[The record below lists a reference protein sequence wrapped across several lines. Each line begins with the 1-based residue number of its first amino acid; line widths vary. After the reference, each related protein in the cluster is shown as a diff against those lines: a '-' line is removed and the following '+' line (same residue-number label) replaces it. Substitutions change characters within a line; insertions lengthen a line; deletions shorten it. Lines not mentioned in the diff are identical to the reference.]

1 MKLTT
6 IEIQSGLWNKLVDH
20 YTPLLA
26 KLRAR
31 AENPSLTEAERM
43 PLLWQIAHIKNL
55 FEMAETPP
63 EKKMRET

>member
-6 IEIQSGLWNKLVDH
+6 IEIQSGLWHKLVDH
-20 YTPLLA
+20 YTPLLS

-31 AENPSLTEAERM
+31 AENPLLAESERT

-55 FEMAETPP
+55 LDMAEMPG
-63 EKKMRET
+63 EKEMREG